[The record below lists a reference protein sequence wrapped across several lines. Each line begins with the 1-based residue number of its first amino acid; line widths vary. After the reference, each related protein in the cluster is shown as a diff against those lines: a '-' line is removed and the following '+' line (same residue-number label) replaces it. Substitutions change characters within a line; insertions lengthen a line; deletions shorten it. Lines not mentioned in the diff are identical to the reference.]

1 MIRTA
6 FLAGVLLFGGV
17 PGAIAAGGGAAG
29 STGGGA
35 HAGGVHVVEEVRSAS
50 PRWEITRSPE

>member
-35 HAGGVHVVEEVRSAS
+35 HAGGVREAVPSAS
-50 PRWEITRSPE
+50 RRWETIHFPE